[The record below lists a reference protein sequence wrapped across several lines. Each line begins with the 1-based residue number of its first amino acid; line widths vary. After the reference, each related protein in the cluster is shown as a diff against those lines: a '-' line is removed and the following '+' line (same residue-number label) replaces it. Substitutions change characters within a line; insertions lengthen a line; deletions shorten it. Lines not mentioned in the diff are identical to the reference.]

1 MSIRSFIRKTDW
13 LHWIIL
19 SLSLI
24 GFGFFVLAAL
34 GMAGCQ
40 SSTSIQGG
48 SSEAKAV
55 REEIRPRSTTSTT
68 IEIVLPKE
76 AK

>member
-1 MSIRSFIRKTDW
+1 MRRFIRKTDW

-19 SLSLI
+19 TLSLI

-40 SSTSIQGG
+40 EVG
-48 SSEAKAV
+48 SCN
-55 REEIRPRSTTSTT
+55 
-68 IEIVLPKE
+68 
-76 AK
+76 